1 MKPNQEQTNSEMFDF
16 SKLPP
21 KANTTS
27 GAGNLSLDQK
37 IASLPQE
44 EITPQKKG
52 FQAIRTYA
60 SDMASAIKDGQGSV
74 VKIAMAEH
82 KKRETEL
89 ENASP
94 ESKKNIFFIVGAL
107 AYLVL
112 GIAGF
117 LYFFAQQTPPS
128 VQINQTVNS
137 TSLIFSESVRKM
149 DVSSLSREQLESAL
163 QQEIKTAQIR
173 LDTIENVYMINGAT
187 GSVLQTAQ
195 FFSQLKTSAPDA
207 LVRSLKPSF
216 MFGIYNFDTTQPF
229 LILKTTSRDIAFAGM
244 LEWESKLF
252 DDIYGIFNIDVSG
265 NKKTLFEKK
274 FQDALIKN
282 RDARILRDDK
292 GDIVLFYVFTDD
304 TTIVITKDPKTLEEV
319 VDRLN
324 LKK

>member
-1 MKPNQEQTNSEMFDF
+1 MEPKQEQANNEMFDF
-16 SKLPP
+16 SKLPHKESP
-21 KANTTS
+21 VTRTE
-27 GAGNLSLDQK
+27 NLSLDQK

-44 EITPQKKG
+44 EVAPQKKG

-82 KKRETEL
+82 KKRENEL

-94 ESKKNIFFIVGAL
+94 ESKKNLFFIIGAL
-107 AYLVL
+107 ACLVL

-117 LYFFAQQTPPS
+117 LYFFAQQIPDS

-137 TSLIFSESVRKM
+137 TSLIFAESVRKM
-149 DVSSLSREQLESAL
+149 DVSSLSKEQLESAL

-173 LDTIENVYMINGAT
+173 LDTVENVYMINGAT
-187 GSVLQTAQ
+187 GPVLQTAQ

-207 LVRSLKPSF
+207 LLRSLQPSF

-252 DDIYGIFNIDVSG
+252 DDMYGIFNIDVSG
-265 NKKTLFEKK
+265 DKKILFEKK

-282 RDARILRDDK
+282 RDARVLKDDN
-292 GDIVLFYVFTDD
+292 GAIVLFYVFTDD
-304 TTIVITKDPKTLEEV
+304 NTIVITKDPKTLEEV
-319 VDRLN
+319 TNRLN
-324 LKK
+324 IKK